1 MQSMTGYGRCQLTL
15 EGREMTL
22 EIKTVNHRFLDVSFR
37 MPRNISFLEET
48 LRRELAAKLRRGH
61 ADVFVNYRN
70 TRADARTVTVD
81 TALVAAY
88 EMAAEQVRQAS
99 GASERLTVAELMNL
113 PDVVQVTEAE
123 EDREQVTA
131 LAQAVLAKV
140 LEEVQAMRAR

>member
-61 ADVFVNYRN
+61 AGVFVSYRN
-70 TRADARTVTVD
+70 TRADARSGTVD
-81 TALVAAY
+81 AAR
-88 EMAAEQVRQAS
+88 V
-99 GASERLTVAELMNL
+99 GA
-113 PDVVQVTEAE
+113 D
-123 EDREQVTA
+123 
-131 LAQAVLAKV
+131 
-140 LEEVQAMRAR
+140 